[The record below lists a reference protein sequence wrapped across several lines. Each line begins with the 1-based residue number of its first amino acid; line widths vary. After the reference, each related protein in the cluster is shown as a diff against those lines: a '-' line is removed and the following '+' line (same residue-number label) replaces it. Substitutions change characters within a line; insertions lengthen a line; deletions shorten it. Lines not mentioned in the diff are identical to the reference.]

1 MTESIMQMSSEAYHY
16 VVSESE
22 YMGCYYYY
30 QAVEDV
36 NNSDLVLR
44 PSEWRELVKVHEEF
58 ITAVD
63 KLSQYIYYG
72 DNEAYESFFEACN
85 NYLDY

>member
-1 MTESIMQMSSEAYHY
+1 MQMCSESSGY

-22 YMGCYYYY
+22 YMDYHYYYE
-30 QAVEDV
+30 AVNDV

-44 PSEWRELVKVHEEF
+44 PSEWRDLVKVHEEY

-72 DNEAYESFFEACN
+72 DDESLKIFKEACG